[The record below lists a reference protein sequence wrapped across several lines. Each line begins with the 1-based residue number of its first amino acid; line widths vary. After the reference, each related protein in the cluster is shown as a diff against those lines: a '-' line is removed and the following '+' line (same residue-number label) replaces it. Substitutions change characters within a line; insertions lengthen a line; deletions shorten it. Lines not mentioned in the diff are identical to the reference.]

1 MSYNCNMKVLLMSFL
16 LIFSLSVKGQDHYVL
31 LVSFDGFRYDHAE
44 HYELPHFL
52 QLAKEGAT
60 TAFMRP
66 SYPSK
71 TFPNH
76 YTLVTG
82 LYPGNHGLVDNTF
95 YDPEKN
101 VFYRT
106 NNRDIVE
113 DASFYGGTPIWQYAQ
128 NNGLRSASY
137 FWVGSE
143 APVQGTYPDIYKI
156 YDHDF
161 PNDQRIDS
169 VFQWF
174 SLPAKERPNVVT
186 LYFSIVDSES
196 HDFGPNSEEN
206 HQVLLE
212 ADRLLGRIMDGIKE
226 SGLPINLIVVSD
238 HGMYEMKYDVDTY
251 IDLGDLI
258 TFPKDAVKISNSETH
273 IHLYVNDPEDISW
286 IYDRLKSQE
295 SHYSVYL
302 REDIPSQWHYS
313 SDRRVGDLLL
323 VADAGHAFKV
333 SSKNAYYGSHGF
345 DPYTVQEMGAIFYAW
360 GPDIRPG
367 STVPPFQNIHV
378 FPFMCRL
385 LGIEPPECDGDAA
398 VLAPLLRSSGN

>member
-1 MSYNCNMKVLLMSFL
+1 MKLLLASVLLV
-16 LIFSLSVKGQDHYVL
+16 FSLHLSAQESYVL

-44 HYELPHFL
+44 HYKLPHFL

-60 TAFMRP
+60 APFMRP

-82 LYPGNHGLVDNTF
+82 LYPGNHGLVDNAF
-95 YDPEKN
+95 YDREKQ

-113 DASFYGGTPIWQYAQ
+113 DASFYGGTPIWQHAQ

-143 APVQGTYPDIYKI
+143 APVQGKYPDIYKI

-169 VFQWF
+169 VFSWF
-174 SLPAKERPNVVT
+174 ALPKKERPNIVT

-206 HQVLLE
+206 HQTLLE
-212 ADRLLGRIMDGIKE
+212 ADRLLGRLMEGIQQ

-258 TFPKDAVKISNSETH
+258 TFPRDAVKMSNSETH
-273 IHLYVNDPEDISW
+273 IHLYVNDPDDTGW

-295 SHYSVYL
+295 KNYKVYL
-302 REDIPSQWHYS
+302 RDEIPALWHYS
-313 SDRRVGDLLL
+313 SNPRIGDLLL
-323 VADAGHAFKV
+323 VAGPGHAFRV
-333 SSKNAYYGSHGF
+333 ASRNETYGTHGF
-345 DPYTVQEMGAIFYAW
+345 DPYTVPEMGAIFYAW
-360 GPDIRPG
+360 GPNIKPG
-367 STVPPFQNIHV
+367 SSVPGFQNIHV
-378 FPFMCRL
+378 FPFMCRI
-385 LGIEPPECDGDAA
+385 LGIEPPECDGDVA
-398 VLAPLLRSSGN
+398 VLEPLLK